1 MGQLEVE
8 VNADQL
14 KILKRLAQDHYGE
27 GDEAA
32 MGKVVEAALAMRL
45 KWLEVGG
52 PVAEEVGE
60 PVATWESQDGSDRT
74 PPDPEVLGW
83 MFRREG

>member
-1 MGQLEVE
+1 
-8 VNADQL
+8 
-14 KILKRLAQDHYGE
+14 
-27 GDEAA
+27 